1 MLLLSG
7 LKNQLKQKK
16 TRRIHREK
24 VEQAAG
30 DTVAGLTAA
39 ANAVVNAVNL
49 EYNDWSGDAAAK
61 TEKDPNSRY
70 KHLKYVES
78 SVVIHCY
85 VYRRRFF
92 DLSFIT
98 S

>member
-1 MLLLSG
+1 M
-7 LKNQLKQKK
+7 
-16 TRRIHREK
+16 
-24 VEQAAG
+24 
-30 DTVAGLTAA
+30 AGLTAA

-98 S
+98 IEEIEDRNSEIKMKNIFI

>member
-1 MLLLSG
+1 MLLLARF
-7 LKNQLKQKK
+7 KNQLKQEK
-16 TRRIHREK
+16 TRRIQKKK
-24 VEQAAG
+24 VEQ
-30 DTVAGLTAA
+30 VAGLTAA